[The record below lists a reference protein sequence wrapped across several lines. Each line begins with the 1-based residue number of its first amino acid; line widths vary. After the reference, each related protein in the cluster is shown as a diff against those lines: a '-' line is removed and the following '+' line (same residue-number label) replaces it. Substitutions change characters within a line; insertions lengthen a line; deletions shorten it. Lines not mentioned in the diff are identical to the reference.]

1 MPIEPKKLSDLPY
14 NTLTVYFMPLLFDGE
29 NVDFE
34 GSEFRLVTDQ
44 SFFDSGYLKQDLTIN
59 EVLSQLYLIM
69 ELNNF
74 FTNQYL
80 IHSGLA
86 DIYLAQDLYVV
97 YKLNTFRLN
106 LPSYVL
112 TDLQNV
118 LHLRTSALSRA
129 AKKKIQHFWHG
140 LKHQD
145 VLFKVTD
152 EMFPTN
158 YVKQRLSRKLD
169 IGMEILNQ
177 MTDITEAIKWETDCL
192 QAVLQQ
198 LGIDKVKNGV

>member
-14 NTLTVYFMPLLFDGE
+14 NTLTVYFIPLLFDGE

-44 SFFDSGYLKQDLTIN
+44 SFFDSGYLKPDLTIN
-59 EVLSQLYLIM
+59 QVLSQLYLIM

-86 DIYLAQDLYVV
+86 DIYLAQDIYVV
-97 YKLNTFRLN
+97 YKLNTFRFN

-118 LHLRTSALSRA
+118 LHLRTSALSRG
-129 AKKKIQHFWHG
+129 AKKKIQHFWHE
-140 LKHQD
+140 LKRQQ

-158 YVKQRLSRKLD
+158 YVKQRLSKKLNVEV
-169 IGMEILNQ
+169 EILNQ

-198 LGIDKVKNGV
+198 LGIDKVKNEV